1 MPKNS
6 ERLSRREFLKR
17 TGAGVAAVGLG
28 GAAAPY
34 AFAGPHKYTGRY
46 LKNNLSI
53 MQWVHFVPAY
63 DTWLDGTYAV
73 QWGQANDT
81 QVTIDHVALTE
92 LPARG
97 AAEVAANS
105 GHDLFQFLS
114 PPSAYQ
120 NSTIPVDDAVQEVS
134 KKLGKMTN
142 VGYKST
148 YNPKTKHYF
157 GFADNYVPD
166 PVVWRHDY
174 WNAIGES
181 PATWAHVLKAAP
193 KLKAKG
199 TPIGIGMSNEL
210 DSNMANFAIMLC
222 FGAQIQD
229 ENGNVKINSK
239 QTVDYLNFMKSLYQQ
254 GMNND
259 IFGWVPASNNQYLYS
274 GVGSLILNAISATR
288 TPEQQGLAFV
298 NDLWIWPIPAGPV
311 QRLGLE
317 HVMGIYVI
325 WKFSQNPDL
334 AKKYLI
340 DQQLDYQDHFLQSQF
355 YNFPA
360 WTNAVKGG
368 FKQIHKLTAQDT
380 HKPLGKYTILATI
393 AEKYTTNAGHPGFSN
408 AAVGEIF
415 DSFLIPQMAAQ
426 VAQGQMSAKD
436 AAKAA
441 DGQFKTI
448 FKKWRDAGLL

>member
-1 MPKNS
+1 MARQNG
-6 ERLSRREFLKR
+6 RLSRREFLKR
-17 TGAGVAAVGLG
+17 SGAGAAAVGLG
-28 GAAAPY
+28 GAAAPF

-63 DTWLDGTYAV
+63 DTWLDQTYAV

-92 LPARG
+92 LPARA
-97 AAEVAANS
+97 AAEVAAGS

-120 NSTIPVDDAVQEVS
+120 NSTIPLDDAVSEVT

-148 YNPKTKHYF
+148 YNPRTKHYF

-166 PVVWRHDY
+166 PVVWRHDL

-181 PATWAHVLKAAP
+181 PATWDHVLKAAP

-210 DSNMANFAIMLC
+210 DSNM
-222 FGAQIQD
+222 G
-229 ENGNVKINSK
+229 
-239 QTVDYLNFMKSLYQQ
+239 
-254 GMNND
+254 
-259 IFGWVPASNNQYLYS
+259 
-274 GVGSLILNAISATR
+274 
-288 TPEQQGLAFV
+288 
-298 NDLWIWPIPAGPV
+298 
-311 QRLGLE
+311 
-317 HVMGIYVI
+317 
-325 WKFSQNPDL
+325 KFSQNQTL

-340 DQQLDYQDHFLQSQF
+340 DQQLAYQDHFMNSQF

-368 FKQIHKLTAQDT
+368 FKTIHKLTAADT

-393 AEKYTTNAGHPGFSN
+393 AEMYTTNAGHPGFAN

-415 DSFLIPQMAAQ
+415 DTFLIPQMAAQ
-426 VAQGQMSAKD
+426 VAQGKMSAKD

-441 DGQFKTI
+441 DGQFKDI
-448 FKKWRDAGLL
+448 F